1 VEVDGTSEGFMFR
14 QNFRLNTQ
22 IVDYDL
28 PFCHTASE
36 SELQIG
42 ADLAAT
48 KSAAIL
54 SSTTFQTIPVYVIR
68 GRDSRFHTELPIH
81 LIDSMKTAEFF
92 FIQGLCT

>member
-1 VEVDGTSEGFMFR
+1 MFR
-14 QNFRLNTQ
+14 QSFRLNSQ
-22 IVDYDL
+22 NVDYDL

-36 SELQIG
+36 SELRSG

-48 KSAAIL
+48 ISAAIL
-54 SSTTFQTIPVYVIR
+54 PFATFQTIPVYDIR
-68 GRDSRFHTELPIH
+68 GRDSRFHMEPIH